1 MPAPK
6 PAQPASSPAATCT
19 GVHQRW
25 IRFDRTPARPAE
37 GIADPAPDRLIQG
50 DNLDVLARLHD
61 GAIDLVYMDPPF
73 GTGSVRQGGQ
83 RRDQAAGPGERAP
96 APHRFR
102 DVADDPERFVAWLE
116 PRLIES
122 RRVLAAHGSLF
133 VHLDYRTVH
142 YVKVALDRIFGRG
155 RFVNEIIWCYSVGG
169 KSRRSFARKH
179 DTILWYARTAAYA
192 FFPDAVRVPRKPG
205 SHMRVVRTDDG
216 QLVQEKTDR
225 RTGKVYRYPVANGK
239 LPEDWWADIEQLNR
253 SDAERTGWPT
263 QKPERLVERIVLA
276 ASAPDT
282 LVADWFCG
290 SATTAI
296 VAQRHGRRFVTVDIE
311 QSAIRCAA
319 ARLEAAGRALA
330 ADHRSPRDI
339 LVETGTARDRAAPLP

>member
-1 MPAPK
+1 MVAARSDLRTD
-6 PAQPASSPAATCT
+6 AQA
-19 GVHQRW
+19 
-25 IRFDRTPARPAE
+25 D

-50 DNLDVLARLHD
+50 DNLDVLARLDD
-61 GAIDLVYMDPPF
+61 GAVDLVYMDPPF
-73 GTGSVRQGGQ
+73 GTGSVRHGGA
-83 RRDQAAGPGERAP
+83 RRDRAARQDEPAP

-102 DVADDPERFVAWLE
+102 DVPDDPERFIAWLE
-116 PRLIES
+116 PRLAES

-142 YVKVALDRIFGRG
+142 YVKVALDRIFGRR
-155 RFVNEIIWCYSVGG
+155 RFVNEIVWCYSVGG

-205 SHMRVVRTDDG
+205 SHMRVVRTADG

-225 RTGKVYRYPVANGK
+225 KTGKVYRYPVAAGK

-253 SDAERTGWPT
+253 SDGERTGWPT

-276 ASAPDT
+276 ASAPDA

-290 SATTAI
+290 SATTAV
-296 VAQRHGRRFVTVDIE
+296 VAQRHARRFITVDVE
-311 QSAIRCAA
+311 ESAIRCAA

-330 ADHRSPRDI
+330 RDGRAPRDI
-339 LVETGTARDRAAPLP
+339 LVEAWPAGDHADPSP